1 MSIGDNMMRL
11 YLDNC
16 CFNRP
21 FDDQNN
27 LKIKLETEAK
37 LFIQQKILAGD
48 HELVWSYILEAENNQ
63 NTDRDIRK
71 TVADWKMIAS
81 VFVTENNDI
90 ISFAE
95 VLVQIGMKPKD
106 ALHVACAVNSK
117 CEWFFTTDRRLAN
130 KQISEIRIMNPL
142 DFIGLG
148 E

>member
-1 MSIGDNMMRL
+1 MRL

-63 NTDRDIRK
+63 NTDQDIRK
-71 TVADWKMIAS
+71 TVADWKRIAS
-81 VFVTENNDI
+81 VFVTENKDI

-95 VLVQIGMKPKD
+95 GLAQIGMKPKD
-106 ALHVACAVNSK
+106 ALHVACAVSSE
-117 CEWFFTTDRRLAN
+117 CERFFTTDRRLSN
-130 KQISEIRIMNPL
+130 KQIGEIRIMNPL
-142 DFIGLG
+142 DFVGL
-148 E
+148 EE

>member
-1 MSIGDNMMRL
+1 MRL

-21 FDDQNN
+21 FDDQSN

-63 NTDRDIRK
+63 NTDEDIRK
-71 TVADWKMIAS
+71 TVGDWKKIAS
-81 VFVTENNDI
+81 VFVTENKDI

-95 VLVQIGMKPKD
+95 RLAQIGIKPKD
-106 ALHVACAVNSK
+106 ALHVACAVDSK
-117 CEWFFTTDRRLAN
+117 CECFFTTDRRLSN
-130 KQISEIRIMNPL
+130 KKIGEIRIMNPL
-142 DFIGLG
+142 DLIGL
-148 E
+148 EE